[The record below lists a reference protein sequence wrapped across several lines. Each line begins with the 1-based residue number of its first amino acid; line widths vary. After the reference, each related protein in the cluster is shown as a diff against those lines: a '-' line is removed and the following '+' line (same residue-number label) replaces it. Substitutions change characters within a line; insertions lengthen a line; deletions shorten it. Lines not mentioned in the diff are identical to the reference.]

1 MVLLIGAVVDA
12 LAKGCFCFW
21 DAEMT
26 GAFYE
31 TVCWILVLA
40 LFLM

>member
-1 MVLLIGAVVDA
+1 MVLLIGAVVE
-12 LAKGCFCFW
+12 GCFCFGG
-21 DAEMT
+21 AEIT
-26 GAFYE
+26 GAFDE